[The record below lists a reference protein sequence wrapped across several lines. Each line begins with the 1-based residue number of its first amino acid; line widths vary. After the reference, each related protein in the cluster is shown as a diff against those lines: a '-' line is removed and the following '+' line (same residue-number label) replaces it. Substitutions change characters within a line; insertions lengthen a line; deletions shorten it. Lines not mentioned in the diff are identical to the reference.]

1 MNKKIILLVSLILL
15 ILLITIITTNTN
27 KHETIT
33 IGVLTPLTGDI
44 SSWGQAIKKGINLA
58 NKEANYKIKLI
69 FEDTKC
75 DTKEALTA
83 TNKLIEINNVTA
95 ILGTVCSSVTLTT
108 ATITEKN
115 QTILFSIG
123 SSSPEITHAGD
134 YVFRIWPSDD
144 YEVSVMSN
152 YISKNKKDIKNI
164 SILYLENDYGTT
176 MKEQIVKQF
185 TEKGIEVKSIEKF
198 NSNSKDVRSQLTKI
212 KLQNPDSIYFV
223 GYPDDT
229 KFVFKQISELN
240 IDSCLIVPGWIM
252 EDKSI
257 SEYITY
263 INKVIYTIPNIKP
276 TTNFKNKLVE
286 EYGEE
291 GDYAL
296 VSALAYDSYN
306 IFKEITDKCADN
318 TECIKEEMYKVNYN
332 GVSGDISFDSY
343 GDIVDRPY
351 KIKYLEDGKVIE
363 LN

>member
-1 MNKKIILLVSLILL
+1 
-15 ILLITIITTNTN
+15 
-27 KHETIT
+27 
-33 IGVLTPLTGDI
+33 
-44 SSWGQAIKKGINLA
+44 
-58 NKEANYKIKLI
+58 
-69 FEDTKC
+69 
-75 DTKEALTA
+75 
-83 TNKLIEINNVTA
+83 
-95 ILGTVCSSVTLTT
+95 
-108 ATITEKN
+108 
-115 QTILFSIG
+115 
-123 SSSPEITHAGD
+123 
-134 YVFRIWPSDD
+134 
-144 YEVSVMSN
+144 
-152 YISKNKKDIKNI
+152 
-164 SILYLENDYGTT
+164 
-176 MKEQIVKQF
+176 
-185 TEKGIEVKSIEKF
+185 
-198 NSNSKDVRSQLTKI
+198 
-212 KLQNPDSIYFV
+212 
-223 GYPDDT
+223 
-229 KFVFKQISELN
+229 
-240 IDSCLIVPGWIM
+240 M